1 MNKFLI
7 LAICMTTLSGCVIQR
22 GMHVRT
28 GEYRQPSDAE
38 SVRIYGQ
45 KPSSYKVLG
54 MVRGEG
60 SHAFVSDQYR
70 MDKAIERMKKEA
82 AALGANGGFNS
93 ICGKPISTITGS
105 SKFWQYE
112 CAKLW

>member
-38 SVRIYGQ
+38 SVRIYGRE
-45 KPSSYKVLG
+45 PSSYKVLG
-54 MVRGEG
+54 MVRGEV
-60 SHAFVSDQYR
+60 ATPLL
-70 MDKAIERMKKEA
+70 AT
-82 AALGANGGFNS
+82 
-93 ICGKPISTITGS
+93 STAWTRRLS
-105 SKFWQYE
+105 
-112 CAKLW
+112 A